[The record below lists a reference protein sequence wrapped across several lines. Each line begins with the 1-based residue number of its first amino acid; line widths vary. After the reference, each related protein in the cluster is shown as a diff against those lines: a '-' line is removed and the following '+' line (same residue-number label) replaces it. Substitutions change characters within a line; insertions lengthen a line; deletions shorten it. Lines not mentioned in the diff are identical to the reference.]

1 MAVLPLREPMTKLAS
16 PWAKGMEMASDKI
29 PADIRKLNFEDS
41 LEQLEEVVRELE
53 SGTGDL
59 DSAIESY
66 ARGVQLRRHC
76 EARLKDAQA
85 KIDKIV
91 LKTDGTVASVPLGD
105 A

>member
-1 MAVLPLREPMTKLAS
+1 
-16 PWAKGMEMASDKI
+16 MEMASHKI

-53 SGTGDL
+53 GGTGDL

-66 ARGVQLRRHC
+66 ARGVHLRRHC
-76 EARLKDAQA
+76 ESRLKVAQA

-91 LKTDGTVASVPLGD
+91 LKTDGTVASEPLGD

>member
-1 MAVLPLREPMTKLAS
+1 
-16 PWAKGMEMASDKI
+16 MEMASDKI
-29 PADIRKLNFEDS
+29 PADIRKLNFENS

-53 SGTGDL
+53 GGTGDL

-66 ARGVQLRRHC
+66 ARGVHLRRHC
-76 EARLKDAQA
+76 ESRLKDAQA

-91 LKTDGTVASVPLGD
+91 LKTDGTVASEPLGD

>member
-1 MAVLPLREPMTKLAS
+1 
-16 PWAKGMEMASDKI
+16 MEMASDKI

-53 SGTGDL
+53 GGTGDL

-66 ARGVQLRRHC
+66 ARGVHLRRHC
-76 EARLKDAQA
+76 GSRLKDAQA

-91 LKTDGTVASVPLGD
+91 LKTDGTVASEPLGD

>member
-1 MAVLPLREPMTKLAS
+1 
-16 PWAKGMEMASDKI
+16 MEMASDKI

-53 SGTGDL
+53 GGTGDL

-66 ARGVQLRRHC
+66 ARGVYLRRHC

-91 LKTDGTVASVPLGD
+91 LKTDGTVASEPLGD